1 LKINAEFGLCLRLA
15 LDKQVEYAFELM
27 DRLSSEIDGDLVGE
41 ITNADQST
49 ERGLQE
55 QRDRVKVLEKKL
67 KKAEAED
74 LLSLI
79 DM

>member
-27 DRLSSEIDGDLVGE
+27 DRLSSEIGKDLVSE
-41 ITNADQST
+41 IKTADQST
-49 ERGLQE
+49 EEGLYK
-55 QRDRVKVLEKKL
+55 QRERVKVLEKKL

>member
-1 LKINAEFGLCLRLA
+1 MRLA

-27 DRLSSEIDGDLVGE
+27 DRLSSEIGDDLVGE
-41 ITNADQST
+41 IMNADQST